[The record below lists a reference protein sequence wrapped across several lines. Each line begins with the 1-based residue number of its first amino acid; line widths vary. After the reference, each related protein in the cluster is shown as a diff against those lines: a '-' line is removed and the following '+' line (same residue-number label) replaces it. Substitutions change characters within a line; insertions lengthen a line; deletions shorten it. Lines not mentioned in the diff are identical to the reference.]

1 MPRTFPAILR
11 GLLGWALL
19 GALAATAV
27 AVPEMTADEIFAK
40 SQAAMGAPIQ
50 YRLSM
55 GGVDSIVSM
64 KDLGGEIGV
73 ASRVETVSPNLE
85 QTTITTA
92 KYAYEW
98 RPNTG
103 LAIDKTLLG
112 EVMLAQAA
120 AIRQSVPS
128 GATMKLL
135 EPETID
141 GAEHYVIE
149 TTVPQGLADAI
160 AKALSITTP
169 FSGATKS
176 WINAETFHLR
186 RMVTA
191 AGEMEY
197 LDIKQGA
204 ELPNDLFLP
213 PEGMTFQK
221 PKTVD
226 EYIEI
231 ITSTSRAKPK
241 PRIKIETQ
249 NLDPPI
255 WDPEAKTWKLSAPP
269 GWTQKDWDAYV
280 VDMPSEPSELEK
292 QARQAT
298 EAAKPSRSWLLY
310 ANLAIL
316 AALVAYAFLRGR
328 RAGSKGAD
336 AP

>member
-1 MPRTFPAILR
+1 MRNLCQLV
-11 GLLGWALL
+11 LLGLVLLIPSQTAAWA
-19 GALAATAV
+19 A
-27 AVPEMTADEIFAK
+27 PEMTADEIFAK
-40 SQAAMGAPIQ
+40 SQAVMAAPIQ
-50 YRLSM
+50 YRIVM
-55 GGVDSIVSM
+55 GEVESIVSM

-73 ASRVETVSPNLE
+73 ASRVETVNPVIE

-98 RPNTG
+98 QPNTG

-186 RMVTA
+186 RLITA

-197 LDIKQGA
+197 LDIKQGID
-204 ELPNDLFLP
+204 LPNDLFLP

-241 PRIKIETQ
+241 PRIKFERQKIA
-249 NLDPPI
+249 PPF
-255 WDPEAKTWKLSAPP
+255 WDPVAKTWKASAPP
-269 GWTQKDWDAYV
+269 GWDQKEWEAYV
-280 VDMPSEPSELEK
+280 DSMPSQPSELEK
-292 QARQAT
+292 QAQQPT
-298 EAAKPSRSWLLY
+298 ESAKTSRSWVLY
-310 ANLAIL
+310 ANLTIL
-316 AALVAYAFLRGR
+316 AALITYAFLRNR
-328 RAGSKGAD
+328 RIRNAAID
-336 AP
+336 AK

>member
-1 MPRTFPAILR
+1 MRNLCPLFVL
-11 GLLGWALL
+11 GLVLLLPSQTTAWA
-19 GALAATAV
+19 A
-27 AVPEMTADEIFAK
+27 PEMTADEIFAK

-141 GAEHYVIE
+141 GVEHYVIE
-149 TTVPQGLADAI
+149 TTVPQGFADAV

-186 RMVTA
+186 RMITA

-197 LDIKQGA
+197 LDIKQGID
-204 ELPNDLFLP
+204 LPNDLFLP

-231 ITSTSRAKPK
+231 ITSTPRAKPK
-241 PRIKIETQ
+241 PRIKFEREKTA
-249 NLDPPI
+249 PPF
-255 WDPEAKTWKLSAPP
+255 WDPEAKTWKASAPP
-269 GWTQKDWDAYV
+269 GWDQKEWEAYV
-280 VDMPSEPSELEK
+280 DSMPSQPSELEK
-292 QARQAT
+292 QAQQPT
-298 EAAKPSRSWLLY
+298 EPAKTSRSWVLY

-316 AALVAYAFLRGR
+316 AALVAYAFLRR
-328 RAGSKGAD
+328 RRVRGAAID
-336 AP
+336 AK

>member
-1 MPRTFPAILR
+1 M
-11 GLLGWALL
+11 
-19 GALAATAV
+19 
-27 AVPEMTADEIFAK
+27 EI
-40 SQAAMGAPIQ
+40 
-50 YRLSM
+50 
-55 GGVDSIVSM
+55 
-64 KDLGGEIGV
+64 
-73 ASRVETVSPNLE
+73 VSPNLE
-85 QTTITTA
+85 QTAITTA

-128 GATMKLL
+128 AATMKLL

-141 GAEHYVIE
+141 GSEHYVIE
-149 TTVPQGLADAI
+149 TTVPQGFADAI

-169 FSGATKS
+169 FSGTTKS

-186 RMVTA
+186 RMITA

-197 LDIKQGA
+197 LDIKQSA
-204 ELPNDLFLP
+204 ELPNDRFLP

-280 VDMPSEPSELEK
+280 VDMPSEPSDLEK
-292 QARQAT
+292 QAQRPT
-298 EAAKPSRSWLLY
+298 ESAKKSRSWLLS

-328 RAGSKGAD
+328 RAGSKGGD

>member
-1 MPRTFPAILR
+1 MRNLCQLFVLALV
-11 GLLGWALL
+11 LLIAS
-19 GALAATAV
+19 AATAW
-27 AVPEMTADEIFAK
+27 AAPEMTADEIFAK
-40 SQAAMGAPIQ
+40 SQAALGAPIQ

-149 TTVPQGLADAI
+149 TTVPQGFADAV

-169 FSGATKS
+169 FSGATRS
-176 WINAETFHLR
+176 WINTESFHLR
-186 RMVTA
+186 RMVTP

-197 LDIKQGA
+197 LDIKQGID
-204 ELPNDLFLP
+204 LPNDLFLP

-241 PRIKIETQ
+241 PRIKIEPLEDTA
-249 NLDPPI
+249 PPF
-255 WDPEAKTWKLSAPP
+255 WDPEAKTWKASAPP
-269 GWTQKDWDAYV
+269 GRDQKEWEASIAN
-280 VDMPSEPSELEK
+280 MPSEPSELEK

-298 EAAKPSRSWLLY
+298 ESAKTSRSWLLY

-328 RAGSKGAD
+328 RAGSKGGD

>member
-1 MPRTFPAILR
+1 MRNLCQLV
-11 GLLGWALL
+11 LLGLVLLISSQTAAWA
-19 GALAATAV
+19 A
-27 AVPEMTADEIFAK
+27 PEMTADEIFAK
-40 SQAAMGAPIQ
+40 SQAVMAAPIQ
-50 YRLSM
+50 YRMVM
-55 GGVDSIVSM
+55 GEVESIVSM

-73 ASRVETVSPNLE
+73 ASRVETVNPSIE

-98 RPNTG
+98 QPNTG

-176 WINAETFHLR
+176 WINANTFQLR
-186 RMVTA
+186 RMITA

-197 LDIKQGA
+197 LDIKQGID
-204 ELPNDLFLP
+204 LPNDLFLP

-249 NLDPPI
+249 KLDPPI

-280 VDMPSEPSELEK
+280 VDMPSEPSAIEK
-292 QARQAT
+292 PAQQT
-298 EAAKPSRSWLLY
+298 SESAKTSRSWLLY

-316 AALVAYAFLRGR
+316 AALLAYAFIRRR
-328 RAGSKGAD
+328 RAGSKGGD

>member
-1 MPRTFPAILR
+1 MRNLCQLFVL
-11 GLLGWALL
+11 GLVLL
-19 GALAATAV
+19 IPSQATAV
-27 AVPEMTADEIFAK
+27 AAPEMTADEIFAK

-149 TTVPQGLADAI
+149 TTVPQGFADAI

-176 WINAETFHLR
+176 WINAESFHLR
-186 RMVTA
+186 RMITA

-197 LDIKQGA
+197 LDIKQGID
-204 ELPNDLFLP
+204 LPNDLFLP

-221 PKTVD
+221 PKTVE

-241 PRIKIETQ
+241 PRIKFERQKIA
-249 NLDPPI
+249 PPF
-255 WDPEAKTWKLSAPP
+255 WDPVAKTWKASAPP
-269 GWTQKDWDAYV
+269 GWDQKEWEAYV
-280 VDMPSEPSELEK
+280 DSMPSQPSELEK
-292 QARQAT
+292 QAQQPT
-298 EAAKPSRSWLLY
+298 EAAKKSRSWVLY
-310 ANLAIL
+310 ANLAL
-316 AALVAYAFLRGR
+316 FAALVAYAFLRGR
-328 RAGSKGAD
+328 RGRGPSAD
-336 AP
+336 AS

>member
-1 MPRTFPAILR
+1 MRNLCQLFVL
-11 GLLGWALL
+11 GLVLL
-19 GALAATAV
+19 LPSQATAV
-27 AVPEMTADEIFAK
+27 AAPEMTADEIFAK

-149 TTVPQGLADAI
+149 TTVPQGFADAI

-191 AGEMEY
+191 SGEMEY
-197 LDIKQGA
+197 LDIKQGID
-204 ELPNDLFLP
+204 LPNDLFLP

-231 ITSTSRAKPK
+231 ITSASRAKPK
-241 PRIKIETQ
+241 PLVKVEPLEDTA
-249 NLDPPI
+249 PPF
-255 WDPEAKTWKLSAPP
+255 WDPEAKTWKASAPP
-269 GWTQKDWDAYV
+269 GRDQKEWEAAIAN
-280 VDMPSEPSELEK
+280 MPSEPSELEK
-292 QARQAT
+292 QARQTA
-298 EAAKPSRSWLLY
+298 ESAKSSRSWLLY

-316 AALVAYAFLRGR
+316 AALVAYAFLRRR
-328 RAGSKGAD
+328 RAGGTRDD
-336 AP
+336 AS

>member
-1 MPRTFPAILR
+1 MRNLCQLV
-11 GLLGWALL
+11 LLGLVLLIPSQTAAWA
-19 GALAATAV
+19 A
-27 AVPEMTADEIFAK
+27 PEMTADEIFAK
-40 SQAAMGAPIQ
+40 SQAVMAAPIQ
-50 YRLSM
+50 YRMVM
-55 GGVDSIVSM
+55 GEVESIVSM

-73 ASRVETVSPNLE
+73 ASRVETVNPLIE

-98 RPNTG
+98 QPNTG

-186 RMVTA
+186 RLITA

-197 LDIKQGA
+197 LDIKQGID
-204 ELPNDLFLP
+204 LPNDLFLP

-241 PRIKIETQ
+241 PMVKIEPRKFS
-249 NLDPPI
+249 PPF
-255 WDPEAKTWKLSAPP
+255 WDPEAKTWKASAPP
-269 GWTQKDWDAYV
+269 GWDQKEWEAYV
-280 VDMPSEPSELEK
+280 DSMPSDPSVIESPAQQPAQSSK
-292 QARQAT
+292 T
-298 EAAKPSRSWLLY
+298 SRSWLLY

-316 AALVAYAFLRGR
+316 AALLAYAFRRSR
-328 RAGSKGAD
+328 RAGSTGGEAK
-336 AP
+336 